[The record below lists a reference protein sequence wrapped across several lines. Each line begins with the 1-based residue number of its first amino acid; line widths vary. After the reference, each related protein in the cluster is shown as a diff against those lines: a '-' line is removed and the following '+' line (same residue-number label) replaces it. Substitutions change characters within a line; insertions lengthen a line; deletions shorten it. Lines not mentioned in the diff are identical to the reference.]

1 MRKITSLRSAGP
13 AILASGLT
21 VIAALLTLSIAEVNS
36 TAGLGPVGAM
46 GVALSATLFTYGLSA
61 AGMSR
66 AQIESP
72 QSWGDA
78 PEIFVHSFNH
88 TVHVVNF
95 FTILSVLF
103 SVVRGPRREIRQR

>member
-1 MRKITSLRSAGP
+1 MPCSGPGGGAAGLV
-13 AILASGLT
+13 AAVTAANASGGGGINLASGC
-21 VIAALLTLSIAEVNS
+21 
-36 TAGLGPVGAM
+36 
-46 GVALSATLFTYGLSA
+46 TYGLSA